1 MDTISIRIPASPV
14 YVQVVRLIASGLATR
29 LGFTLD
35 DIDDL
40 KIGVDEMC
48 SYLTGTQGRAGELE
62 ITFSVGDDRID
73 IAGTGHFEPGEKVRT
88 ELTDFSQKI
97 LETVASDA
105 ALFQADGTPSFK
117 LAKIKT
123 S

>member
-35 DIDDL
+35 DIEDL
-40 KIGVDEMC
+40 KIAVDEMC
-48 SYLTGTQGRAGELE
+48 AYLTGTQGRDGQLE
-62 ITFSVGDDRID
+62 IAFTVGDDRID
-73 IAGTGHFEPGEKVRT
+73 IAGTGHFQAGEKVRT
-88 ELTDFSQKI
+88 ELTEFSQKI

-105 ALFQADGTPSFK
+105 SLYQVDGTPTFK

-123 S
+123 A

>member
-1 MDTISIRIPASPV
+1 MDSISIRIPASPV

-35 DIDDL
+35 DIEDL

-48 SYLTGTQGRAGELE
+48 AYLTGTQGRDGQLE
-62 ITFSVGDDRID
+62 ITFTVGADRID
-73 IAGTGHFEPGEKVRT
+73 IAGTGQFEPGEKVRT

-105 ALFQADGTPSFK
+105 TLYQADGMPAFRLTKTKTP
-117 LAKIKT
+117 
-123 S
+123 